1 LCLIETNEPKGTNQM
16 TLATEQEAVR
26 EWAANVGYEDHYK
39 DRQWICSNYDTWERN
54 PHYTGPE
61 QRHPEDDEYGDDDEY
76 FNLLVT
82 VEEISRLKQ
91 PVTIR
96 FSFCE
101 RDMSRNDIPF

>member
-1 LCLIETNEPKGTNQM
+1 MTNQPNQINSLRFQDS
-16 TLATEQEAVR
+16 TSQAHYYEA
-26 EWAANVGYEDHYK
+26 
-39 DRQWICSNYDTWERN
+39 
-54 PHYTGPE
+54 
-61 QRHPEDDEYGDDDEY
+61 DEYGDDDEY